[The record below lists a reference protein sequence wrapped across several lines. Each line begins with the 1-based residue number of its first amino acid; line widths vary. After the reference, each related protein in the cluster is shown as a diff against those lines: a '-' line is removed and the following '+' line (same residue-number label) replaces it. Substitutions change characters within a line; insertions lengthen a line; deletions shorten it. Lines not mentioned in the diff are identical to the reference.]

1 MAFTCSALYFL
12 VCCCVTCFLRP
23 PKPNIFET
31 LELTGKKS
39 VQERLETAKK
49 GASSREVQ
57 DPGVDGLAAKHG
69 ASMLAANSPR
79 PPPHPLWAANRLKRA
94 AEKDDPGVD
103 GLKAR
108 APEAPVPS
116 DGPVKKGK
124 WAKRAADAP
133 PPAAPSSPALQ
144 TSPAS
149 PQKGKWAKGK
159 WAKKGGSR

>member
-1 MAFTCSALYFL
+1 ML
-12 VCCCVTCFLRP
+12 
-23 PKPNIFET
+23 
-31 LELTGKKS
+31 
-39 VQERLETAKK
+39 ERLETAKSTK
-49 GASSREVQ
+49 GGSASREVQ

-79 PPPHPLWAANRLKRA
+79 PPPHPLWAANRLRRA

-108 APEAPVPS
+108 APEAAPPS
-116 DGPVKKGK
+116 DGPTKKGK

-133 PPAAPSSPALQ
+133 PTAPSSPAQ
-144 TSPAS
+144 PNAPAAA

-159 WAKKGGSR
+159 WAKKGG